1 MTIQSQPDCL
11 FCKIVAGQVAAER
24 LYEDDAV
31 LAFKDISPQAPFHC
45 LVIPKDHVATLN
57 DFDDADVE
65 LAGRLMLAAKSLAAA
80 HGLAGYRV
88 AMNVNRE
95 GGQAVFHV
103 HLHVLGGRQMK
114 PQLG

>member
-1 MTIQSQPDCL
+1 MHSEPDCL
-11 FCKIVAGQVAAER
+11 FCKIVAGDLPAER

-31 LAFKDISPQAPFHC
+31 LAFKDISPQAPFHA
-45 LVIPKDHVATLN
+45 LVIPKTHVSTLN
-57 DFDDADVE
+57 HFDDADVE

-95 GGQAVFHV
+95 GGQVVFHA